1 MILSLTEM
9 KQMKDK
15 EFIDT
20 NILIYY
26 SGEEILKQEISKNII
41 YSDNDLFISTQV
53 IIEFINACYK

>member
-1 MILSLTEM
+1 M

-53 IIEFINACYK
+53 INEFINACYK